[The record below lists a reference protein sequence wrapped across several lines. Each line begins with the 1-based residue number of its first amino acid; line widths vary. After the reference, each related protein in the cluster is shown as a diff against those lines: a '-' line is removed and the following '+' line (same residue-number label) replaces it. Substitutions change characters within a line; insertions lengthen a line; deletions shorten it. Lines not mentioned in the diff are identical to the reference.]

1 MEPVQALAIVSLGA
15 FVGILITALIYV
27 VTVRPR
33 LLEPESL
40 SAVGAL
46 DERLHA
52 ELVEQRVAVEKL
64 NSALAHHTEQLTAS
78 AAGAASGEAFADL
91 RGVLSSQTDAVKTF
105 TGLLDEQAAKL
116 AGLDARL
123 SRQDDK
129 LDRLESKLDSRL
141 IAPSSGADQEQ
152 LTALIQAQ
160 ADKLVQIG
168 ARLDEWTAARTRSG
182 ETLDEK
188 LTEHARV
195 LAELD
200 RELAA
205 QAQIVRMLDTKVNE
219 HTTMLVTAA
228 TERREQAGLLQRIL
242 DQIGRVVPA
251 VSKAAKAPPP
261 PGQDRLTDINGIG
274 PVYASRLYEAGIQT
288 FRQLAAVTPEELYT
302 LLNLPRWRVRS
313 VDAASW
319 IEQAEH
325 LASQRE
331 KVEKI
336 SRQ

>member
-15 FVGILITALIYV
+15 FVGVLITALIYV
-27 VTVRPR
+27 ATVRPR

-46 DERLHA
+46 DKKLHE
-52 ELVEQRVAVEKL
+52 ELIEQRVAVEKL
-64 NSALAHHTEQLTAS
+64 NSALAHHTEQLALS
-78 AAGAASGEAFADL
+78 AAGATSGEAFADL
-91 RGVLSSQTDAVKTF
+91 RGVLSSQTDAVKTL
-105 TGLLDEQAAKL
+105 TGLLDEQADKL
-116 AGLDARL
+116 AGFDDRL

-141 IAPSSGADQEQ
+141 IAPSPGADQEQ

-160 ADKLVQIG
+160 ADRLVQIG
-168 ARLDEWTAARTRSG
+168 ARLDEWTATRVRSD

-188 LTEHARV
+188 LTGHARV

-205 QAQIVRMLDTKVNE
+205 QAQTVRMLDTKVNE

-242 DQIGRVVPA
+242 DQVGQVVPA
-251 VSKAAKAPPP
+251 LTKAARSAPP
-261 PGQDRLTDINGIG
+261 PGQDRLTDVNGIG

-288 FRQLAAVTPEELYT
+288 FRQLAAMSPEELYA
-302 LLNLPRWRVRS
+302 LLSLPQWRMRS
-313 VDAASW
+313 VDAPSW

>member
-15 FVGILITALIYV
+15 FVGVLITALIYAAS
-27 VTVRPR
+27 VRPR

-46 DERLHA
+46 DERLHE
-52 ELVEQRVAVEKL
+52 ELFEQRVAVEKL
-64 NSALAHHTEQLTAS
+64 NSALAHHTEQLAVS
-78 AAGAASGEAFADL
+78 AAGATSGEAFADL
-91 RGVLSSQTDAVKTF
+91 RGVLSSQTDAVKTL
-105 TGLLDEQAAKL
+105 TGLLDEQASKL
-116 AGLDARL
+116 AGLDERL
-123 SRQDDK
+123 SRQDDQ
-129 LDRLESKLDSRL
+129 LDRLESRLDSRL
-141 IAPSSGADQEQ
+141 IVASPGADQEQ
-152 LTALIQAQ
+152 LTGLIQAQ

-168 ARLDEWTAARTRSG
+168 TRLDEWTAARARSG

-205 QAQIVRMLDTKVNE
+205 QAQTVRLLDTKINE

-242 DQIGRVVPA
+242 DQIGQVVPA
-251 VSKAAKAPPP
+251 LNKAAKSPSHPE
-261 PGQDRLTDINGIG
+261 QDRLTDINGIG

-288 FRQLAAVTPEELYT
+288 FRQLAAVTPEELYA
-302 LLNLPRWRVRS
+302 LLNLPQWRVRS
-313 VDAASW
+313 VDAPSW

-331 KVEKI
+331 KVENI